1 MLGYRDVLEISKIK
15 QVGVVN
21 RNTETNRN
29 DESPSFGEEREDR
42 EIRENMRIMSISS
55 RPIFSAMS
63 MYQPFIMCH
72 FLFPMFDAADRC
84 LPTLL
89 LKDNSFFLT

>member
-1 MLGYRDVLEISKIK
+1 MGYRDVLEISKIK

-42 EIRENMRIMSISS
+42 EIRDNMRIMSISS
-55 RPIFSAMS
+55 RPIFSANFHVPTFHHMS
-63 MYQPFIMCH
+63 IPFPH
-72 FLFPMFDAADRC
+72 V
-84 LPTLL
+84 
-89 LKDNSFFLT
+89 